1 MMSELVSLRVSLRQT
16 GGRARVATDGVM
28 VTWGAVC
35 RQLRSQECFV
45 WRTLYRDR
53 ALHVSMARL
62 WRHAVNSLQSPP
74 CGLDR
79 GEPLNI

>member
-1 MMSELVSLRVSLRQT
+1 MMSELVCLRVTLRQT

-35 RQLRSQECFV
+35 RQLMSQECYV
-45 WRTLYRDR
+45 YTLYRDR

-79 GEPLNI
+79 GESL